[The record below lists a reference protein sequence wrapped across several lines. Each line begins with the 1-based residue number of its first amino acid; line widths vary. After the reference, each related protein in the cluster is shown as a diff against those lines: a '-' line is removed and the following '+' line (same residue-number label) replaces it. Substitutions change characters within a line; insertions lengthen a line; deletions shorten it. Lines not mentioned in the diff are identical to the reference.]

1 MAGILM
7 PDDQAGR
14 PRVLKHRADL
24 VPRQRG
30 IQRDRVDSGLLHRQ
44 LPPHHVGVIG
54 QYVGDD
60 RAGSDPAG
68 AQRVHK
74 LMGSPR
80 KLPESKRDA

>member
-7 PDDQAGR
+7 PDDQSGR

-44 LPPHHVGVIG
+44 LPPHHIDVIG

-60 RAGSDPAG
+60 RAGSDAVS
-68 AQRVHK
+68 AQRVHE
-74 LMGSPR
+74 LMGSSR
-80 KLPESKRDA
+80 KLPKGKRDA